1 MPHFR
6 LPAAAAGAAAL
17 ILVLS
22 ACAQPAASDGQ
33 DGSGDGRIQ
42 VVASTNIYG
51 DIAGAIGGAAVE
63 VTPIISRI
71 SQDPHSY
78 EATAQDKLALSKADL
93 VIENG
98 GGYDSFMH
106 VLIDD
111 LGIDHDNVVTAVEVA
126 GLDIEAQHSG
136 DEAGQAEAGEAGAHA
151 GHDHAVNEH
160 VWYDLAAVSDIAD
173 DIAGKLGRL
182 DSAQAD
188 TFAAN
193 AEQFT
198 SRLDGLQARLDE
210 VAARAAG
217 TSVGAT
223 DPVAGYLLE
232 AAGLEN
238 ATPPEFAQAVEEE
251 SDAPPLALQEMQGL
265 VRSKSIAFL
274 AYNEQTEGPQAE
286 SIRAI
291 AEEAGVPVLNFTE
304 TLPDGMA
311 FIEWMTGNVEAIDA
325 TLGSR

>member
-1 MPHFR
+1 MPRFR

-17 ILVLS
+17 TLVLS
-22 ACAQPAASDGQ
+22 ACTQPAASDGQ

-51 DIAGAIGGAAVE
+51 DIAGAIGGDAVE

-111 LGIDHDNVVTAVEVA
+111 LGIDHANVVTAVEVA
-126 GLDIEAQHSG
+126 GLDLEAQHSG
-136 DEAGQAEAGEAGAHA
+136 DEAGEPGAHA

-198 SRLDGLQARLDE
+198 SRLDGLQATLDE
-210 VAARAAG
+210 VAARAPG

-251 SDAPPLALQEMQGL
+251 SDAPPLALQEMQDL

-311 FIEWMTGNVEAIDA
+311 FVEWMTGNVEAIDA